1 MWFKQVTA
9 SSAVI
14 SVTLPR
20 ERALD
25 SAQILDIEYFKAC
38 NVCVVG
44 FKQEH
49 SVVYKTISGEHKSW
63 TAEQQRN
70 GERNRYLKLQT

>member
-14 SVTLPR
+14 IVILPR
-20 ERALD
+20 EKALN
-25 SAQILDIEYFKAC
+25 SALILDIEYFQAC
-38 NVCVVG
+38 NVRIVG
-44 FKQEH
+44 FKLERG
-49 SVVYKTISGEHKSW
+49 VVYKTVSGEHKSW

-70 GERNRYLKLQT
+70 GERNRYLKW